1 MVIEVFVDSS
11 KKLTKDDIPI
21 ISIEP
26 KEESSKLRVGG
37 LLTKSGTKY
46 MISNII
52 HQEYISYLL
61 ILDIILLV
69 HSPDE
74 LDQWEVT

>member
-1 MVIEVFVDSS
+1 MVVEVFVDSS

-37 LLTKSGTKY
+37 LLTKSDTRY

-61 ILDIILLV
+61 IIDIILLV
-69 HSPDE
+69 HAPDE
-74 LDQWEVT
+74 IDQWEVT